1 MGRPDGSNDRGALGR
16 FLATA
21 QPLTLEERRE
31 IVDQALVLI
40 DQLYVHLPLKRA
52 MHAVDP
58 AQRLRLLL
66 RRLESLTER
75 RFHDELI
82 DIFISLRDL
91 HTNYVLP
98 EPFQGAIAVLPFRI
112 EEYWEGGERRYVV
125 SGVARGFDEPPFG
138 VGVDVTHWNGMP
150 IDRAVELNGDR
161 NGGSNIDAR
170 HARGLT
176 SMTQRPMA
184 LLAPPDEEWVRLTFV
199 AGGETHEAHFDWQIL
214 TPPPAPTGVAAGD
227 ERLAMA
233 LGIDLLTETV
243 RRAQK
248 TVLAP
253 DKMDLE
259 RAMAAGAAAPGAPDV
274 AEVSTMPDVLEF
286 RTVADAGGR
295 ELGYLR
301 IRTFNVG
308 DVDAFV
314 DEVVRILDLLP
325 QDGLIVDVRG
335 NGGGIIMAGER
346 LLQLFT
352 PRPIEPER
360 LHFINTPLTQELTA
374 IQGLEQWHPSI
385 AESIEIGTSF
395 SDGFPIFPEHPQ
407 DCNSVGQCYG
417 GPVVLITDALC
428 YSTTDIFAAGFQD
441 HAIGP
446 ILGASGNTGAGGA
459 NVWRHED
466 LVRLL
471 GGPRSPLRPLP
482 RRTSMRVS
490 IRRTTRVGARS
501 GDPLEDLGVVPDAMH
516 RMTRRDVLEHNQ
528 DLIAAAAQL
537 LAGRPVRALSFEPAG
552 SSNGSVE
559 LMLRTRALDRV
570 DVYVDGRPRGTL
582 DVTDGDHTVTVP
594 TGASIE
600 LRGFDA
606 GELAAMRRA
615 GL

>member
-1 MGRPDGSNDRGALGR
+1 MGGTDGSNDTLGT
-16 FLATA
+16 FLAA
-21 QPLTLEERRE
+21 AEPLSNDERRA

-58 AQRLRLLL
+58 AQRLRLLR
-66 RRLESLTER
+66 RRLEGLPDDR

-82 DIFISLRDL
+82 NIFISLRDL

-98 EPFQGAIAVLPFRI
+98 QPYQGAIAVLPFRI
-112 EEYWEGGERRYVV
+112 EEYWDGGERRYVV
-125 SGVARGFDEPPFG
+125 SGVVPGFDEPPFG
-138 VGVDVTHWNGMP
+138 FGVDVTHWNGMP
-150 IDRAVELNGDR
+150 IHRAVELNADR
-161 NGGSNIDAR
+161 NGGSNLDAR
-170 HARGLT
+170 HARGLI

-184 LLAPPDEEWVRLTFV
+184 LLAAPDEEWVRLTFV
-199 AGGETHEAHFDWQIL
+199 AGGETHEAHFDWRIV
-214 TPPPAPTGVAAGD
+214 TPPPAPTGVEATEGD

-248 TVLAP
+248 SVLAP
-253 DKMDLE
+253 EKIDLE
-259 RAMAAGAAAPGAPDV
+259 RAMAAGDATPDV
-274 AEVSTMPDVLEF
+274 AAASTLPDVLEF
-286 RTVADAGGR
+286 RTVTAADGR

-308 DVDAFV
+308 HVDAFV

-325 QDGLIVDVRG
+325 AGGLIVDVRG
-335 NGGGIIMAGER
+335 NPGGIIMAGER

-360 LHFINTPLTQELTA
+360 LHFINTPLTQELTR
-374 IQGLEQWHPSI
+374 INGLEQWHPSI
-385 AESIEIGTSF
+385 AESIEVGTSF
-395 SDGFPIFPEHPQ
+395 SDGFAIFPEHVE
-407 DCNSVGQCYG
+407 DCNSVGQRYS
-417 GPVVLITDALC
+417 GPVALITDALC

-446 ILGASGNTGAGGA
+446 ILGTSGNTGAGGA

-482 RRTSMRVS
+482 RQTSMRVS
-490 IRRTTRVGARS
+490 IRRTTRVGERS
-501 GDPLEDLGVVPDAMH
+501 GDPLEDLGVVPDAIH
-516 RMTRRDVLEHNQ
+516 RMTRRDVLELNE
-528 DLIAAAAQL
+528 DLIEAAAQL
-537 LAGRPVRALSFEPAG
+537 LAGRPARALSFEPSG
-552 SSNGSVE
+552 PSNGSVQ
-559 LMLRTRALDRV
+559 LTLSTRALDRV

-594 TGASIE
+594 RGGSIE
-600 LRGFDA
+600 VRGFDA
-606 GELAAMRRA
+606 GELAALRRA